1 MKKILFLLLGFTYSA
16 IALEDNPIAPPSAE
30 FVDKFGVNLQTGQL
44 SRRLN
49 TVSIGGELGLSHH
62 VELYTNFLSDG
73 NKGFVDGFAGSVK
86 STKISDNVVQIL
98 TNANGD
104 VTAIRDTGSYQSTF
118 TPLRVMRVYGPAGN
132 QDFLVY
138 QNGLVNYDNSATTGY
153 IYKPVGDI
161 RHSLT
166 ESADKKYLVWITPEG
181 IESKYERF
189 ENSGVQSARAGAQLK
204 EVTYPNGFKIRVNNT
219 DVTSNTGF
227 MLKYQ
232 LRTPLRLSTFDQ
244 MVAINLA
251 HQYCAPSAETCS
263 ITGWPSVTFTWPD
276 GTPSVFRQP
285 GLPASSYLVK
295 MTTNAGVTDIQYQP
309 ENICIKEGGSEDA
322 NCAALPLGG
331 TKWYPRLRSIRTPD
345 SNLPNYQYT
354 YKNQGSFNGE
364 VVNYREVDKNG
375 MDINSGFSSAYT
387 YWTLNSTSGQ
397 ITDATLNGTDSQ
409 SYSGPTVNSYNA
421 NVTWGNGENW
431 VTSSQYELNVIE
443 SVINKKSGTYLYHKD
458 VRHFVEKYY
467 PVPGRGPD
475 LHYYYDG
482 PRGNLN
488 KINIIDSS
496 GSETLF
502 QEASYSAT
510 CDYPKICNKPLWVKD
525 ARGNVTNYEYDPQ
538 GRFGNPIKITA
549 PADKNS
555 KRAATI
561 YNYEPK
567 YAYYKLN
574 GEAIAQDSAPVWMLT
589 SEHTCRT
596 SDATSTGCAAGNLD
610 MVKTAYYYG
619 PQSTAQANN
628 LLLRGT
634 SIVAEGSSGA
644 LETRVWC
651 YEYDKYGKLI
661 GKTLPKGN
669 STTLESCQ

>member
-1 MKKILFLLLGFTYSA
+1 MKKILFLFLGFSCSA
-16 IALEDNPIAPPSAE
+16 IALEDDNPSAPPSPE

-49 TVSIGGELGLSHH
+49 TVSIGGELGLSHS
-62 VELYTNFLSDG
+62 VELYTDLWSDG
-73 NKGFVDGFAGSVK
+73 YKGFIDGFAGSAK
-86 STKISDNVVQIL
+86 STRISNNVVQIL

-104 VTAIRDTGSYQSTF
+104 VTAIRDTGTYQSTF
-118 TPLRVMRVYGPAGN
+118 TLMRVMRVYGPAGT

-138 QNGLVNYDNSATTGY
+138 QNGVVNNDTSATTGY

-166 ESADKKYLVWITPEG
+166 ESADKKTLTWITPEG
-181 IESKYERF
+181 IESTYERF
-189 ENSGVQSARAGAQLK
+189 ENSGVQSAGAGAKLK
-204 EVTYPNGFKIRVNNT
+204 EVTYPNGFKVRVYYEGVST
-219 DVTSNTGF
+219 NTGF

-232 LRTPLRLSTFDQ
+232 LYPQGLSRTPGQ
-244 MVAINLA
+244 IVALNLA
-251 HQYCAPSAETCS
+251 NQYCAVDALTCN
-263 ITGWPSVTFTWPD
+263 TNGWPTVSFTWPN
-276 GTPSVFRQP
+276 GTPEVFRQP
-285 GLPASSYLVK
+285 GLPLSSYLVK
-295 MTTNAGVTDIQYQP
+295 MTTDAGVTDIQYQP
-309 ENICIKEGGSEDA
+309 ENICIKEGGGEDA

-345 SNLPNYQYT
+345 SNIPNYQYT
-354 YKNQGSFNGE
+354 YKNKGQFFSGTGST
-364 VVNYREVDKNG
+364 DT
-375 MDINSGFSSAYT
+375 GFGWIYT
-387 YWTLNSTSGQ
+387 YWSLLATSGQ
-397 ITDATLNGTDSQ
+397 IVSATLNGTDTK
-409 SYSGPTVNSYNA
+409 SYSGPTTNSYNA
-421 NVTWGNGENW
+421 NVTWGNDETW
-431 VTSSQYELNVIE
+431 VTSSQYELNVVE
-443 SVINKKSGTYLYHKD
+443 SVTHKKSGTYSYHKD
-458 VRHFVEKYY
+458 ARHFVEKYY

-482 PRGNLN
+482 PRGNIN
-488 KINIIDSS
+488 KINTINSS
-496 GSETLF
+496 GGETLF
-502 QEASYSAT
+502 QEFGYSTT
-510 CDYPKICNKPLWVKD
+510 CDYPKTCNKPLWVKD
-525 ARGNVTNYEYDPQ
+525 ARGNVTNYDYDPQ
-538 GRFGNPIKITA
+538 GRFGGPIKITA
-549 PADKNS
+549 PADKNG

-574 GEAIAQDSAPVWMLT
+574 SEAIAQDSAPVWMLT

-628 LLLRGT
+628 LLLRGK

-651 YEYDKYGKLI
+651 YEYNKYGKLI
-661 GKTLPKGN
+661 GETLPKGN